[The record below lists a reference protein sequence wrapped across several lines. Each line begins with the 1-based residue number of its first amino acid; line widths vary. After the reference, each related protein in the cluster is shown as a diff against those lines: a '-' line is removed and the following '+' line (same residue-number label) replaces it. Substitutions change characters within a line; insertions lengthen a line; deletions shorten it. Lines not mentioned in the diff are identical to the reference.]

1 MWASPTGAGA
11 GRTTEAVD
19 KARKAGSM
27 MGSGMAEQ
35 RDGAGERAQA
45 AEADGAINGALREQL
60 IAAPEVILEDR
71 DLMRALIAANER
83 AMGNNIVDLRGVAME
98 RLEARLDRL
107 EDTHRSVIAA
117 AYDNLAG
124 TNQIHRAVLSMLEPL
139 TFPDFLANL
148 SAEVAQ
154 ILRVDAVRLVLE
166 TRETAE
172 DPALRRLGETL
183 QVVPAG
189 FSGAYMG
196 GLRPDGRPAPQRA
209 VVLRQIRAEL
219 PDLYGPAG
227 EHLRSEALMRL
238 DLGAGRLPGMLALAA
253 EDAQRFRASQGSDLL
268 TFLAGAFERQM
279 RRWLG

>member
-1 MWASPTGAGA
+1 
-11 GRTTEAVD
+11 
-19 KARKAGSM
+19 

-35 RDGAGERAQA
+35 RGGANEQEDAAGAISPALRAQ
-45 AEADGAINGALREQL
+45 L
-60 IAAPEVILEDR
+60 ISAPETILEDR

-83 AMGNNIVDLRGVAME
+83 AMGHNIVDLRGVAME

-148 SAEVAQ
+148 SGEVAQ

-172 DPALRRLGETL
+172 DPALRRLGDTL

-189 FSGAYMG
+189 FSDAYMG
-196 GLRPDGRPAPQRA
+196 ALRADGRPGPQRA
-209 VVLRQIRAEL
+209 VVLRRIRSDL
-219 PDLYGPAG
+219 PDLYGPSGAD
-227 EHLRSEALMRL
+227 LRSEALMRL
-238 DLGAGRLPGMLALAA
+238 DLGSGRLPGMLALAA
-253 EDAQRFRASQGSDLL
+253 EDAHQFRASHGSDLL
-268 TFLAGAFERQM
+268 VFLSGAFERQM

>member
-1 MWASPTGAGA
+1 
-11 GRTTEAVD
+11 
-19 KARKAGSM
+19 

-35 RDGAGERAQA
+35 RGSSGEHAGA
-45 AEADGAINGALREQL
+45 AETDETISVAVRDRL

-71 DLMRALIAANER
+71 DIMRALIAANER
-83 AMGNNIVDLRGVAME
+83 AMGHNIVDLRGVAME

-124 TNQIHRAVLSMLEPL
+124 TNQIHRAVLSLLEPL

-148 SAEVAQ
+148 STEVAQ

-166 TRETAE
+166 SHETEE
-172 DPALRRLGETL
+172 DPVLRRLGETL
-183 QVVPAG
+183 QVMPAG
-189 FSGAYMG
+189 FCDTYMG
-196 GLRPDGRPAPQRA
+196 GLRPDGRPGPQRA
-209 VVLRQIRAEL
+209 VVPRRIRADL

-227 EHLRSEALMRL
+227 DVLRSEALMRL
-238 DLGAGRLPGMLALAA
+238 DLGHGRRPGMLALAA
-253 EDAQRFRASQGSDLL
+253 EDAHQFRANQGPDLL
-268 TFLAGAFERQM
+268 AFLAGTFERQM